1 MRPALACE
9 VVTDSPKINP
19 ASSARPLRTTGP
31 RTMTYFPPPHPEW
44 QHRNPGEAG
53 LDPAGIAAAARHAAE
68 HETPWSRDLA
78 HMIASDFGEAPPWN
92 ETLGP
97 VRPRGGPNGLLLRGG
112 HIVAEWGDTTQ
123 VDLTFSVA
131 KSYLSILAGLAWD
144 RGLIRDP
151 DEKVCE
157 TVDDGGFGPPHN
169 DRITWH
175 HLLTQTS
182 EWEGELWGKPDLID
196 RHRSVGGLSAT
207 GTKGTYRDLQEPG
220 NFWEYNDV
228 RVNRLAL
235 ALLRVWRRP
244 LPEVFR
250 ELVMDPI
257 GASRTWEWH
266 GYRNSYVEIDGRRMQ
281 SVSGGSHWGGGV
293 FIHAQDQAR
302 IGLLLLRGGVWQER
316 RILSEDWIARM
327 RVPCPR
333 YPQYGYLWWL
343 NTGRALFPS
352 ASEASYS
359 ASGAGGNLTWIDPE
373 NDLVAVLRWI
383 DPAARNGF
391 IKLVMDAVR

>member
-1 MRPALACE
+1 
-9 VVTDSPKINP
+9 
-19 ASSARPLRTTGP
+19 
-31 RTMTYFPPPHPEW
+31 MTFFPPLHPEW
-44 QHRNPGEAG
+44 QRGVAEEAG
-53 LDPAGIAAAARHAAE
+53 LDPAGVAAAAHYAAE

-78 HMIASDFGEAPPWN
+78 HMVATDFGEALPWN

-97 VRPRGGPNGLLLRGG
+97 VRPRGGPNGLLVRGG
-112 HIVAEWGDTTQ
+112 RIVAEWGDTTQ

-131 KSYLSILAGLAWD
+131 KSYLSILAGLAVD
-144 RGLIRDP
+144 RGLIRD
-151 DEKVCE
+151 VHE
-157 TVDDGGFGPPHN
+157 TVCRTPNVDWGDDRGFAPPHN

-175 HLLTQTS
+175 HLLQQTS

-196 RHRSVGGLSAT
+196 RHRSVGGRSSS
-207 GTKGTYRDLQEPG
+207 GKKGTHRDLQEPG

-257 GASRTWEWH
+257 GASRAWEWH
-266 GYRNSYVEIDGRRMQ
+266 GYRNSYVEIDGRQMQ

-302 IGLLLLRGGVWQER
+302 VGLMLLRGGVWQGR
-316 RILSEDWIARM
+316 RILSEDWIGRM
-327 RVPCPR
+327 RVPCPL

-352 ASEASYS
+352 ASETSYS

-383 DPAARNGF
+383 DPAARDGF
-391 IKLVMDAVR
+391 IKLVMEAAL

>member
-1 MRPALACE
+1 
-9 VVTDSPKINP
+9 
-19 ASSARPLRTTGP
+19 
-31 RTMTYFPPPHPEW
+31 MTYFPPPHPHW
-44 QHRNPGEAG
+44 QRSDPGEAG
-53 LDPAGIAAAARHAAE
+53 LDPAGIAAAARYAAE

-78 HMIASDFGEAPPWN
+78 HMIASDFGEEPPWN

-112 HIVAEWGDTTQ
+112 RIVAEWGDTTRI
-123 VDLTFSVA
+123 DLTFSVA
-131 KSYLSILAGLAWD
+131 KSYLSVLAGLAFD
-144 RGLIRDP
+144 RGLIRDVHEP
-151 DEKVCE
+151 VCR
-157 TVDDGGFGPPHN
+157 TPNVDWDDDGGFAPPHN
-169 DRITWH
+169 HRITWH
-175 HLLTQTS
+175 HLLQQTS

-196 RHRSVGGLSAT
+196 RHRSVGGRPAT
-207 GTKGTYRDLQEPG
+207 GRKGTHRDLREPG
-220 NFWEYNDV
+220 TFWEYNDV

-257 GASRTWEWH
+257 GASPDWEWH

-302 IGLLLLRGGVWQER
+302 IGLMLLRGGVWQGR

-327 RVPCPR
+327 LAPCPLH
-333 YPQYGYLWWL
+333 PQYGYLWWL

-383 DPAARNGF
+383 DPAARDGF
-391 IKLVMDAVR
+391 LRLVMAALRRFDAARLLR

>member
-1 MRPALACE
+1 M
-9 VVTDSPKINP
+9 
-19 ASSARPLRTTGP
+19 TGP
-31 RTMTYFPPPHPEW
+31 RAMIYFPPPHPDW
-44 QHRNPGEAG
+44 QRRDPKEAG
-53 LDPAGIAAAARHAAE
+53 LDPAGIAAAARYAAE

-78 HMIASDFGEAPPWN
+78 HMIATDFGEEPPWN

-97 VRPRGGPNGLLLRGG
+97 VRPRGGPNGLVLRGG
-112 HIVAEWGDTTQ
+112 RIVAEWGDTSQ

-131 KSYLSILAGLAWD
+131 KSYLSILAGLAVD
-144 RGLIRDP
+144 HGLIRDVH
-151 DEKVCE
+151 ELVCR
-157 TVDDGGFGPPHN
+157 TPNVDWDADGGFAPPHN
-169 DRITWH
+169 ARITWH

-196 RHRSVGGLSAT
+196 RHRSVGGGRNAT
-207 GTKGTYRDLQEPG
+207 DKKGTHRDLQEPG
-220 NFWEYNDV
+220 AFWEYNDV

-257 GASRTWEWH
+257 GASPSWEWH
-266 GYRNSYVEIDGRRMQ
+266 GYRNSYVEIGGRRVQ

-302 IGLLLLRGGVWQER
+302 IGLLLLRGGVWQGR
-316 RILSEDWIARM
+316 RILSEDWIFRM
-327 RVPCPR
+327 RVPCPLF
-333 YPQYGYLWWL
+333 PQYGYLWWL
-343 NTGRALFPS
+343 NTGRVMFPS
-352 ASEASYS
+352 APEAGYC
-359 ASGAGGNLTWIDPE
+359 ASGAGGNLTWIDPD

-383 DPAARNGF
+383 DPAARDGF
-391 IKLVMDAVR
+391 LRLVMSEVR